1 MADYYLHKR
10 DYDEWKVVVP
20 SKKLGKHMGYCSGKT
35 IDGYHCG
42 LMFGELEIGKPCG
55 RCGTILKAERINYG

>member
-35 IDGYHCG
+35 IWKMWND
-42 LMFGELEIGKPCG
+42 FKSRED
-55 RCGTILKAERINYG
+55 